1 MKKFFEMPVVE
12 ITVFD
17 VEDVISTS
25 VAAGPI
31 DTADV
36 ANKAAVDAVIAD
48 INDNGAWKSAGYDA
62 AEAYKASY
70 NW

>member
-25 VAAGPI
+25 VVAGPI
-31 DTADV
+31 DTADSV
-36 ANKAAVDAVIAD
+36 NADAVNAVIAD
-48 INDNGAWKSAGYDA
+48 INNNGAWKSAGYDA
-62 AEAYKASY
+62 AATYEASY